1 MATLAWRD
9 TWWRARFEIQFNA
22 LPNMGFDHQPN
33 SCLTKGCAGRCFKMS
48 TFCLI
53 GDVSFDLCISCG
65 LRPLPLSRLKT
76 RGTGSFGLC
85 PRGLFLGDWVG
96 VVVGVVVS
104 QKKRGRFT
112 TICGL
117 KVCSGQ
123 GSFETILQ
131 LVL

>member
-1 MATLAWRD
+1 
-9 TWWRARFEIQFNA
+9 
-22 LPNMGFDHQPN
+22 
-33 SCLTKGCAGRCFKMS
+33 MS
-48 TFCLI
+48 TFGLI
-53 GDVSFDLCISCG
+53 CDVTFDLCISCG